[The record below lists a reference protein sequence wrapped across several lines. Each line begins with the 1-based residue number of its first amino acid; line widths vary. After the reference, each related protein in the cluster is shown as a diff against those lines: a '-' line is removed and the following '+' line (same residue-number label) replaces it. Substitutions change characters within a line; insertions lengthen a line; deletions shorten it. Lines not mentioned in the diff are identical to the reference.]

1 MELTEEKKNLNFVLW
16 TKKLKDYN
24 CYSESLINELG
35 DKLTNGTFNTNEI
48 NGGCY
53 DGSLIEVILN
63 NLCTLGYH
71 VNDLAFGLN
80 SKNKMKH
87 PFLSVNMDMLMRVLL
102 LQHISKAEL
111 YIPQTENWKK
121 NKGFLYDFN
130 GEIESQLKLG
140 ERSAFL
146 CMKHG
151 IKLSEL
157 EFEAM
162 TIIDKDEKPFNSHQ
176 TPLATL
182 VKIINQLVTIEL
194 QRKYDYYN
202 TEKKIEKGTI

>member
-1 MELTEEKKNLNFVLW
+1 MELTEEKRNLNFVLW

-35 DKLTNGTFNTNEI
+35 DKLKNASFSMNES

-53 DGSLIEVILN
+53 EGALIEVILN

-71 VNDLAFGLN
+71 INELAFGLN
-80 SKNKMKH
+80 SKGKRNH
-87 PFLSVNMDMLMRVLL
+87 PFLNVNTEMIMRVLL
-102 LQHISKAEL
+102 LQHISKAE
-111 YIPQTENWKK
+111 YFITQTENWKK
-121 NKGFLYDFN
+121 NKGYLFDFN
-130 GEIESQLKLG
+130 GELETQLKMG

-151 IKLSEL
+151 IQLSEI

-162 TIIDKDEKPFNSHQ
+162 TIVDKDDKCFNSHQ
-176 TPLATL
+176 NQLVVL
-182 VKIINQLVTIEL
+182 VKTINQLVAVEL
-194 QRKYDYYN
+194 QRKYDYN
-202 TEKKIEKGTI
+202 KKVLQGE